1 MLAAT
6 PAGCSWTEE
15 EHLVWERMK
24 IGPFNEDKMSA
35 SLVFESYVPTA

>member
-15 EHLVWERMK
+15 EHLVWERIK
-24 IGPFNEDKMSA
+24 IRPFTEGEMSA
-35 SLVFESYVPTA
+35 SLVSETYVPTT